1 MVTAEEEFNITKLQ
15 LLEAEK
21 AKVRRDF
28 ERREAAIEVKKK
40 VDYSKQLNES
50 RIRVLQAQEVAV
62 RSILDEAQERLV
74 ALTTKDQTRYKRL
87 LKDLLIEA
95 AQKLGEKDVKVR
107 CRKEDVAIV
116 KEVISQATGAA
127 ALSGSVTLDETIFLP
142 PAPSASTKSEEFDT
156 CAGGLV
162 VTSADGRIVCSNTLN
177 DRLNIAYSTNLPAL
191 REILFGNA

>member
-28 ERREAAIEVKKK
+28 ERRESAIEVKKK

-62 RSILDEAQERLV
+62 RSILDEAQDRLV
-74 ALTTKDQTRYKRL
+74 ALTTKDRARYKTL
-87 LKDLLIEA
+87 LKNLLIEA
-95 AQKLGEKDVKVR
+95 AQKLGERDVKVR
-107 CRKEDVAIV
+107 CRKEDVSLV
-116 KEVISQATGAA
+116 KEVISETSAE
-127 ALSGSVTLDETIFLP
+127 LSGSLTLDESTFLP

-156 CAGGLV
+156 CAGGVV
-162 VTSADGRIVCSNTLN
+162 VTSADGRIVCSNTLD
-177 DRLNIAYSTNLPAL
+177 DRLRIAYSSNLPAL
-191 REILFGNA
+191 REILFGNS

>member
-62 RSILDEAQERLV
+62 RGILDEAQDRLV
-74 ALTTKDQTRYKRL
+74 ALTTKDRARYKTL
-87 LKDLLIEA
+87 LKNLLIEA
-95 AQKLGEKDVKVR
+95 AQKLGERDVKVR
-107 CRKEDVAIV
+107 CRKEDVNLV
-116 KEVISQATGAA
+116 KEVISETSAE
-127 ALSGSVTLDETIFLP
+127 LSGSLTLDESIFLP

-156 CAGGLV
+156 CAGGVV
-162 VTSADGRIVCSNTLN
+162 VTSADGRIVCSNTLD
-177 DRLNIAYSTNLPAL
+177 DRLRIAYSSNLPAL
-191 REILFGNA
+191 RDILFGNS

>member
-50 RIRVLQAQEVAV
+50 RIRVLQAQDMAV
-62 RSILDEAQERLV
+62 RSILDEAQDRLV
-74 ALTTKDQTRYKRL
+74 ALTTKDRARYKTL
-87 LKDLLIEA
+87 LKNLLIEA
-95 AQKLGEKDVKVR
+95 AQKLGERDVKVR
-107 CRKEDVAIV
+107 CRKEDVNLV
-116 KEVISQATGAA
+116 KEVISETSAE
-127 ALSGSVTLDETIFLP
+127 LSGSLTLDESIFLP

-156 CAGGLV
+156 CAGGVV
-162 VTSADGRIVCSNTLN
+162 VTSADGRIVCSNTLD
-177 DRLNIAYSTNLPAL
+177 DRLRIAYSSNLPAL
-191 REILFGNA
+191 RDILFGNS